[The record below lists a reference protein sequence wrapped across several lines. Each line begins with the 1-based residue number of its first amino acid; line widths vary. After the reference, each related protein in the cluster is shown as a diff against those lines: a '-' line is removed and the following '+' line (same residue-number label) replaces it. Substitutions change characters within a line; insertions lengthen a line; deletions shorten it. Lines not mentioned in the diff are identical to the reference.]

1 VKTKI
6 EHKIFL
12 DKVISL
18 AVKNVQENE
27 GGPFAALV
35 VRDGK
40 IISCGYNSVTA
51 KNDPTLHAEIDA
63 IRKASKKLKT
73 FDLSGCVLY
82 SSCFPCPMCFPA
94 ICWANIRTIYYGAPK
109 ETVAKYGFRDLKI
122 YNELKSGEF
131 TIKMQKINTDNTDK
145 PFKVWKNK
153 KNKIKY

>member
-1 VKTKI
+1 MKT
-6 EHKIFL
+6 ENAHQIFL

-27 GGPFAALV
+27 GGPFTALV

-40 IISCGYNSVTA
+40 IISCGYNRVTA

-82 SSCFPCPMCFPA
+82 SSCYPCPMCFSA
-94 ICWANIRTIYYGAPK
+94 IYWANIRTIYYGAEK

-122 YNELKSGEF
+122 YNEFKTGRF
-131 TIKMQKINTDNTDK
+131 TIKIQKINTDNPDK

-153 KNKIKY
+153 KDKIKY